1 MRSRLAPESI
11 LLCLAEVPDVHQATS
26 MLEDILAE
34 VVNSSD
40 VALAMAELLE
50 EETPTWAELRRGT
63 PLAQAAIPQPCG
75 KPTDTNHSSSSS
87 GEHDNADESVVSDLA
102 PGSSGDSGRNAQH
115 ADDAEEGAHDT
126 GDVHRV
132 IQHAEYQSF
141 AEYVLESAC
150 FSLLQ
155 ESAAG
160 RWQDPNSH

>member
-1 MRSRLAPESI
+1 M
-11 LLCLAEVPDVHQATS
+11 HQATS

-40 VALAMAELLE
+40 VALAMAELLQ

-63 PLAQAAIPQPCG
+63 PLAQAAIPQPGG
-75 KPTDTNHSSSSS
+75 KSTDTSHSSSS

-102 PGSSGDSGRNAQH
+102 PGGSGDSGRNAQH
-115 ADDAEEGAHDT
+115 ADAAEEGAQQT
-126 GDVHRV
+126 GDVHGV
-132 IQHAEYQSF
+132 IQHAEFQSF

-160 RWQDPNSH
+160 RWQDPDSH

>member
-1 MRSRLAPESI
+1 M
-11 LLCLAEVPDVHQATS
+11 HQATS

-34 VVNSSD
+34 VINSSD

-50 EETPTWAELRRGT
+50 EATPTWAELRHGT

-75 KPTDTNHSSSSS
+75 KSTDTNHSTSS
-87 GEHDNADESVVSDLA
+87 GEDRNADESVVSDLA
-102 PGSSGDSGRNAQH
+102 PGSSGHPGRNAQH
-115 ADDAEEGAHDT
+115 ADAAEEGAQVT
-126 GDVHRV
+126 GDVCRV
-132 IQHAEYQSF
+132 VQHAEFQSF

-160 RWQDPNSH
+160 RWQDPDSH